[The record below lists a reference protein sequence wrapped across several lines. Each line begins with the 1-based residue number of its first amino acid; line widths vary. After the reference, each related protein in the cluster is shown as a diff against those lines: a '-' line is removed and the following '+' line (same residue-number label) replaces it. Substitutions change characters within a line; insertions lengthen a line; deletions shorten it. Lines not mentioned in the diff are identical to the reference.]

1 MTPLKQ
7 IITNEQQFQMQPHE
21 IIWRNESNSEQ
32 LFFVSCYS
40 DFDRLAHGPRGTEAE
55 NSIYI
60 YRFNPTDGSMVLM
73 NINGDKKELINP
85 SFSRFHP
92 RLNLIYTCTE
102 DITENGKIICY
113 AIGSNGNLT
122 KISEVDAGG
131 TSTCYLTIDD
141 AHKHLLAVNY
151 WDSTLVV
158 IPISEET
165 GEFIAPIC
173 NTYDPKLGIKVAIAT
188 KIDGGVNHSHND
200 ELTIKM
206 RQRDPH
212 SHALVLDPYVG
223 CIAFVPCLGK
233 DVIREFFYDEK
244 EGVIVTELNS
254 SPSSINSGE
263 PNGPRYVEFH
273 QVYNKMYVVNELSST
288 VAVFQVDKRLI
299 FRINAAVKNGE
310 SIDQF
315 KMMSTLKL
323 IQSIST
329 IPNAFPKKMNTC
341 GRICVH
347 NSGRFVAVSNR
358 GHQSVVILRVK
369 DKGFQKGQLVTVGYF
384 HTRGECP
391 RHFQFDASGQY
402 LIVANQD
409 TDNLSIFNF
418 NQCSGEITF
427 TGNEYRVPSPNFI
440 CNCPIRDE
448 FDLQAAPISDDE
460 FSLFGR
466 GDMSNP
472 SSTES
477 SASSSFVDKKEL
489 EIQLQ
494 KSIADVESLKKQ
506 LALLSP

>member
-1 MTPLKQ
+1 M
-7 IITNEQQFQMQPHE
+7 
-21 IIWRNESNSEQ
+21 S
-32 LFFVSCYS
+32 
-40 DFDRLAHGPRGTEAE
+40 
-55 NSIYI
+55 
-60 YRFNPTDGSMVLM
+60 
-73 NINGDKKELINP
+73 
-85 SFSRFHP
+85 

-288 VAVFQVDKRLI
+288 VRDDYFYYTEKTTNLTEITNYLFFSFYYSRLLYFRLI
-299 FRINAAVKNGE
+299 
-310 SIDQF
+310 
-315 KMMSTLKL
+315 
-323 IQSIST
+323 
-329 IPNAFPKKMNTC
+329 
-341 GRICVH
+341 
-347 NSGRFVAVSNR
+347 
-358 GHQSVVILRVK
+358 
-369 DKGFQKGQLVTVGYF
+369 
-384 HTRGECP
+384 
-391 RHFQFDASGQY
+391 
-402 LIVANQD
+402 
-409 TDNLSIFNF
+409 
-418 NQCSGEITF
+418 
-427 TGNEYRVPSPNFI
+427 
-440 CNCPIRDE
+440 
-448 FDLQAAPISDDE
+448 
-460 FSLFGR
+460 
-466 GDMSNP
+466 
-472 SSTES
+472 
-477 SASSSFVDKKEL
+477 SA
-489 EIQLQ
+489 
-494 KSIADVESLKKQ
+494 
-506 LALLSP
+506 